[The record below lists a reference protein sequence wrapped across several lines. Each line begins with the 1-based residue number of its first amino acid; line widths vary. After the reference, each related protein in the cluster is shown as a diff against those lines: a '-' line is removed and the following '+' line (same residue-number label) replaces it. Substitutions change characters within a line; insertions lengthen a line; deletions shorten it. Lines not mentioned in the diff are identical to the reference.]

1 MAVAG
6 PAAAGIG
13 ELAAPACSGALALRR
28 ITALLSGARRAD
40 AQGDYAQARDLYSEV
55 LKVNRT
61 LSRAPL
67 GSIGKSLR
75 DVVVG
80 VEARLQTLRQEL
92 REGDSTTCSS
102 SRPTTNCSAPS
113 SSSKSSTNCVG
124 PGRGSNFTGPSLAL
138 ASGREDMLAQ
148 LASGRED
155 VLAQLPGAGA
165 SCSLGNNWPHRA
177 QSSHPHEDIADVPD
191 CPASAREGYGGR
203 PTTRDGTAAAGK
215 RPCTYDNSAG
225 GRPNTSD
232 NWRQEGSWKMLDGT
246 RPSTRDDLRLQQQLT
261 GKSTHSGQ
269 LSAREHGHHQDL
281 MGTPRRP
288 SRNARDRERNDSS
301 DRPQTRDSVRPPKR
315 SGSSQNRRCQDVTIR
330 QVTSSSRRKRQ
341 TQQAFEVMSLEGAS
355 PVASPSP
362 VQSAGSDDSVELLE

>member
-1 MAVAG
+1 MATT
-6 PAAAGIG
+6 AAAGVG

-40 AQGDYAQARDLYSEV
+40 AQGDYVQARDLYSEV

-75 DVVVG
+75 DVVIG
-80 VEARLQTLRQEL
+80 VEARLQSLRQEL

-124 PGRGSNFTGPSLAL
+124 PGRGNNFAGPSLV
-138 ASGREDMLAQ
+138 

-155 VLAQLPGAGA
+155 VLAQLPGASA
-165 SCSLGNNWPHRA
+165 SCSLGGAWPQRTH
-177 QSSHPHEDIADVPD
+177 SSHQHEDIADVPD

-203 PTTRDGTAAAGK
+203 PTTRDGTAAGK
-215 RPCTYDNSAG
+215 RPCTFDNSTG
-225 GRPNTSD
+225 PGRPNTSD
-232 NWRQEGSWKMLDGT
+232 NWRQTGSWQALDGT
-246 RPSTRDDLRLQQQLT
+246 RPSTRDDLRLHQQLT

-269 LSAREHGHHQDL
+269 FSARDHGHHQEL
-281 MGTPRRP
+281 MSTPRRP
-288 SRNARDRERNDSS
+288 SRESRDRERNDSQ
-301 DRPQTRDSVRPPKR
+301 RPQTRDSARPPTR
-315 SGSSQNRRCQDVTIR
+315 SGSSQNRRCQDVMIR

-362 VQSAGSDDSVELLE
+362 VQSGSSDDSVELLE